1 MQKTCFYFCYAVTMR
16 SFSNR
21 ERRDQSSS
29 VLHNQFLLIIIYL
42 LILSPCHVLVK
53 HINCFFY
60 SVIISESERDE
71 ISTINFEEAQIHFL
85 SNVFVTF
92 PLLLFFKQ
100 PHNGF
105 YVPHPDRR
113 KAIWFSEKPVNWL
126 VTLSWRSHKSKFDK
140 SPKPHFLI

>member
-1 MQKTCFYFCYAVTMR
+1 MV
-16 SFSNR
+16 
-21 ERRDQSSS
+21 E
-29 VLHNQFLLIIIYL
+29 
-42 LILSPCHVLVK
+42 

-71 ISTINFEEAQIHFL
+71 ISTINFEEVQIHFL

-92 PLLLFFKQ
+92 PLLLFVKH

-126 VTLSWRSHKSKFDK
+126 VTLSWRSQGWLKPKFDK